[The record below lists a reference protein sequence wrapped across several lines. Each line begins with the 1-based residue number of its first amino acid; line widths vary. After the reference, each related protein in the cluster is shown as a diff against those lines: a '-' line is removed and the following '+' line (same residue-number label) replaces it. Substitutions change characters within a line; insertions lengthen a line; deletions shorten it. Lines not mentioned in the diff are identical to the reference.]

1 MHHSGYIFYDRYGY
15 VKSRYIQTKT
25 LRGHACMESAGTHT
39 HDTRYMQNYS
49 KLGLEQPGAAAALA
63 LRTMKRAPRALH
75 KQGCRV
81 AGLPASASEFQDTCR
96 NSYMMN
102 S

>member
-1 MHHSGYIFYDRYGY
+1 MK
-15 VKSRYIQTKT
+15 KSRYIQTKT

-49 KLGLEQPGAAAALA
+49 KLGLEQPGAGGSGS
-63 LRTMKRAPRALH
+63 TMM
-75 KQGCRV
+75 QGRDGV
-81 AGLPASASEFQDTCR
+81 NSTHDTCI
-96 NSYMMN
+96 MN